1 MQTLGVKR
9 VLLGNTVCLIIE
21 FSVFTITNF
30 LFRSLTDKER
40 RRLIQEYYVQI
51 PCVQG
56 IVL

>member
-1 MQTLGVKR
+1 MQTLGVKGA
-9 VLLGNTVCLIIE
+9 LMGNTVCLIIE
-21 FSVFTITNF
+21 FSVCI